1 MTAAN
6 AQQRDQGTAPRTAEQ
21 TELHPHLN
29 RAHVRFIN
37 LGKTYDE
44 IGRAHV

>member
-37 LGKTYDE
+37 LGKTD
-44 IGRAHV
+44 RKSVV